1 MRTFKLYLMF
11 PFFFVGLCVATLW
24 LADLFTTLPPSPTL
38 TWEECVT
45 YNLVCA

>member
-1 MRTFKLYLMF
+1 MRTFRLYLMF
-11 PFFFVGLCVATLW
+11 PFFCVAVLW
-24 LADLFTTLPPSPTL
+24 LADLFTTIPDPQPL